1 MIQQRSSLLPA
12 ITVLCGTAFAAMVFY
27 AGDHFFYNAFY
38 NPDTPYLPDSE
49 QSVQV
54 IIFWTSIMMVAVQS
68 VFAMVMLVLTSWYQG
83 RATRAGQ
90 DAALATPGQPK
101 EPTIGT

>member
-1 MIQQRSSLLPA
+1 MTQQRSSLLPA
-12 ITVLCGTAFAAMVFY
+12 VTILCGTAFAALVFY
-27 AGDHFFYNAFY
+27 TGNQFFYNAFY

-54 IIFWTSIMMVAVQS
+54 IIFWTSIMTIAVQS

-101 EPTIGT
+101 ETNLGA

>member
-1 MIQQRSSLLPA
+1 
-12 ITVLCGTAFAAMVFY
+12 
-27 AGDHFFYNAFY
+27 
-38 NPDTPYLPDSE
+38 
-49 QSVQV
+49 
-54 IIFWTSIMMVAVQS
+54 MMVAVQS